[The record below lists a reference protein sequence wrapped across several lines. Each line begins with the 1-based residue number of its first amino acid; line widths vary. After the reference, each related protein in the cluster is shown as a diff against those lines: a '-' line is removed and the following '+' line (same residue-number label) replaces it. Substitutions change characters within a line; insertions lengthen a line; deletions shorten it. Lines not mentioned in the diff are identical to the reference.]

1 MSTRLIEPSFEYKN
15 GYIAMLDEWIKT
27 EEKMV
32 PFILRYSYSD
42 FDLLLKEMEKLK
54 LGIDLKPN
62 TVSSS
67 SYWFVTDKGEVI
79 GAVNIRHRLNE
90 RLKQIGGHIGY
101 GIRPSQRMKGN
112 ATELLRQALQI
123 AKGMDIKQ
131 VLLTCDKD
139 NIASAK
145 TIINNGG
152 LLDSEDIVDDV
163 EIQRYLINIKNVF

>member
-1 MSTRLIEPSFEYKN
+1 MNGLKLKRKWCLLFYDTVILILTCF
-15 GYIAMLDEWIKT
+15 
-27 EEKMV
+27 
-32 PFILRYSYSD
+32 
-42 FDLLLKEMEKLK
+42 LKKKLK

>member
-1 MSTRLIEPSFEYKN
+1 VSTRLIEPSFEYKN